1 MTFKKILS
9 TGIALLLMATLAV
22 AMGGCD
28 DLGVYSNVGIKRLQ
42 FLEVCRNLSQKRL
55 LNGNARIVARGFSF
69 SDRLLQFE
77 FLLAEASAEQLFGCR
92 FNIDI
97 FCAW

>member
-28 DLGVYSNVGIKRLQ
+28 DLGVYEDTDAYYSSFGD
-42 FLEVCRNLSQKRL
+42 
-55 LNGNARIVARGFSF
+55 IVLIDGSTK
-69 SDRLLQFE
+69 
-77 FLLAEASAEQLFGCR
+77 EQ
-92 FNIDI
+92 DSYSVEK
-97 FCAW
+97 